1 MWLTVNLK
9 DATEAKKCVPAE
21 EKSDVVCQ
29 IIANT
34 NAGEL
39 SRQFSASAHKT
50 EQSSGDPGI
59 DAKHW
64 ELSQLLLDW
73 RIIQRVRMPNSSQA
87 WSLARAKWEKKTS
100 EGSGCDTT
108 TMVKTASVSSLVEW
122 SFIELITPENIDK
135 GDAIATD
142 CAIKLHMLAVCPVSK
157 VTQSVVRYHDAN
169 GLLKS
174 VAFLSGSLSS

>member
-1 MWLTVNLK
+1 
-9 DATEAKKCVPAE
+9 
-21 EKSDVVCQ
+21 
-29 IIANT
+29 
-34 NAGEL
+34 
-39 SRQFSASAHKT
+39 
-50 EQSSGDPGI
+50 
-59 DAKHW
+59 
-64 ELSQLLLDW
+64 
-73 RIIQRVRMPNSSQA
+73 
-87 WSLARAKWEKKTS
+87 LARAKWEKKTS

-108 TMVKTASVSSLVEW
+108 TMVKTASVSSLVGW

-157 VTQSVVRYHDAN
+157 VTRSVVRYHDAN